1 MIPLGIQTVERL
13 ILSKFGLSIRT
24 FASNLVKSE
33 RATTSLTDA
42 MLSTAHW
49 VPSSIPTFED

>member
-1 MIPLGIQTVERL
+1 MIPLGIQTVEGL
-13 ILSKFGLSIRT
+13 ILSKFGLSIGT

-49 VPSSIPTFED
+49 VPSSIPTYL